1 LIHQIGLDDCEWAPH
16 EARMFVRVKPVVQ
29 GGRTYEYLQIVR
41 SVRDGDRVRQEL
53 VASLG
58 RRDLLVATGQLDN
71 LLQALA
77 RFSTRL
83 KVVEAAKDERLVARS
98 ARSWGPALVF
108 GRLWEHQGLPE
119 ILGRLAAGRKFALD
133 PERVTFAL
141 ALQRLVAP
149 GSDLQGAAWAHTVEA
164 PGFEALALHHFYRA
178 LPWLAASRQE
188 LEQALFFRD
197 RDLFSAELDLVFVD
211 TTSVYLYRDGES
223 ELVRHGYSR
232 DRRPDLPQLVLCVAV
247 DGQGWPVAWDVLP
260 GNTADNEALSL
271 TLARFRER
279 FRIRR
284 AIVVADRGMLGRA
297 TLARLRDHATAPFDY
312 ILGCPLRRE
321 RAVAS
326 EVLARPGR
334 YHAVADN
341 LEVKE
346 VRLGERRYVV
356 CRNPLEAR
364 QDAADREALL
374 AKLRRTLEQDG
385 PKAVVGNRGYAR
397 YLRIAKGAVALDE
410 TAIERE
416 TRLDGKF
423 VLTTSTELSAAEVAL
438 AYKSLWRVERAFR
451 SLKSTLDVRPV
462 FHQRDDSVIGHITGC
477 FLALRLEVD
486 LQRRLDAKGLIA
498 PWPDLMRDLARV
510 QSVILD
516 LDGTRYRLR
525 TDCTGHA
532 AKAFQAAGV
541 AVPTAVTP
549 LGPTPEPDAPATET
563 AIGPSV

>member
-1 LIHQIGLDDCEWAPH
+1 
-16 EARMFVRVKPVVQ
+16 MFVRVKQIVQ
-29 GGRTYEYLQIVR
+29 DGRTYEYLQIVR

-58 RRDLLVATGQLDN
+58 RRDVLVATGKLDA
-71 LLQALA
+71 LLQALV

-83 KVVEAAKDERLVARS
+83 KVIEAAKDDRFVARE
-98 ARSWGPALVF
+98 AKSWGPALVF
-108 GRLWEHQGLPE
+108 GRLWERQRLPE
-119 ILGRLAAGRKFALD
+119 ILVRLAEGRRFGFD
-133 PERVTFAL
+133 PERVAFAL
-141 ALQRLVAP
+141 APQRLVVP
-149 GSDLQGAAWAHTVEA
+149 GSDLQGAAWAQTVEA
-164 PGFEALALHHFYRA
+164 PGFADLALHHFYRS

-247 DGQGWPVAWDVLP
+247 DVQGWPVAWDVLP
-260 GNTADNEALSL
+260 GNTADRAALIL
-271 TLARFRER
+271 TIARFRER

-284 AIVVADRGMLGRA
+284 AVIVADRGMLGRA
-297 TLARLRDHATAPFDY
+297 MLASLRDHATAPFDY

-321 RAVAS
+321 RAVAK

-334 YHAVADN
+334 YHAIADN

-356 CRNPLEAR
+356 CRNPSEAR
-364 QDAADREALL
+364 RDATDREALL
-374 AKLRRTLEQDG
+374 AKLRRTLEHEG

-397 YLRIAKGAVALDE
+397 YLKIAKGAVALDE
-410 TAIERE
+410 AAIERE
-416 TRLDGKF
+416 ARLDGKF
-423 VLTTSTELSAAEVAL
+423 VLTTSTDLPAAEIAR

-451 SLKSTLDVRPV
+451 ALKSTLHVRPL
-462 FHQRDDSVIGHITGC
+462 FHQRDDSITGHITGC

-486 LQRRLDAKGLIA
+486 LQRRLDAKELAA

-525 TDCTGHA
+525 TDCIGHA

-541 AVPTAVTP
+541 AVPAAVTA
-549 LGPTPEPDAPATET
+549 LGPAPEADAPQAEV
-563 AIGPSV
+563 AAAPAV